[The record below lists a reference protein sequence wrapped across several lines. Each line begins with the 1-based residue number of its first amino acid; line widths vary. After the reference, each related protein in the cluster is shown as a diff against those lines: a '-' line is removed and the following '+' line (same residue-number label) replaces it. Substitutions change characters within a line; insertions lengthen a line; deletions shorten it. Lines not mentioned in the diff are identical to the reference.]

1 MQTNHFLPHSL
12 QDDLLI
18 FTSSHLKQIF
28 INSKVKD
35 MFIQNSLIKAAPS
48 KASLCKCAVRR
59 DIITL
64 SPMGRVSKQFAD
76 RFAIYRCLIWWC
88 HW

>member
-1 MQTNHFLPHSL
+1 MQTYHFLPHSL

-59 DIITL
+59 DIITWDL
-64 SPMGRVSKQFAD
+64 NLKDLVTNG
-76 RFAIYRCLIWWC
+76 
-88 HW
+88 

>member
-1 MQTNHFLPHSL
+1 MQSYHFLSHSL
-12 QDDLLI
+12 QEDLPI

-48 KASLCKCAVRR
+48 KAFLCKCPVRR
-59 DIITL
+59 DIITWDL
-64 SPMGRVSKQFAD
+64 DLKDLVTNGQGK
-76 RFAIYRCLIWWC
+76 
-88 HW
+88 